1 MPRGRKHACVE
12 LDYDALIAA
21 AEEKISKL
29 SEDLKA
35 EKANLKKL
43 KKDKDA
49 WELEK
54 AKKEEEAKREEIIKI
69 ISASGKSLDEIKA
82 MLSEN

>member
-1 MPRGRKHACVE
+1 MPRGRKRACVE

-54 AKKEEEAKREEIIKI
+54 AKKEEEAKQEEIIKI